1 MIKKLQKILFFDRSL
16 LALSFA
22 IIVIA
27 LTAIIAFVYTGNLE
41 KQNKTLKSRV
51 AELQLLTRGV
61 TALKS
66 TVDLK
71 VKKIGL
77 TKTGGIVPVL
87 EQLLNSLGIKAKAI
101 KPLEKNKVKDYMEED
116 AELEIQNTDLNS
128 IVNLLYKIDNSP
140 VPLKVKSSAV
150 RTTFEDPNKFIL
162 KLTVS
167 LLSKG

>member
-16 LALSFA
+16 LALSFV

-27 LTAIIAFVYTGNLE
+27 LTVIIAIAYTGTLE
-41 KQNKTLKSRV
+41 KQNTTLKSRV
-51 AELQLLTRGV
+51 AELQSMTAGV

-66 TVDLK
+66 TVELK

-77 TKTGGIVPVL
+77 IKTGGIVPVM
-87 EQLLNSLGIKAKAI
+87 EQMLNSLGIKAKAI

-116 AELEIQNTDLNS
+116 AELEIQGTDLNS

-140 VPLKVKSSAV
+140 VPLKVKSSAIK
-150 RTTFEDPNKFIL
+150 TTFEDPNKFIL

-167 LLSKG
+167 LLSKA

>member
-1 MIKKLQKILFFDRSL
+1 MIRKLQKILFFDRSL
-16 LALSFA
+16 LVLSIA

-27 LTAIIAFVYTGNLE
+27 FTAIVIFIYTGTLE
-41 KQNKTLKSRV
+41 KQNTTLRSRV
-51 AELQLLTRGV
+51 AELRSLSGGV

-66 TVDLK
+66 AVESK

-77 TKTGGIVPVL
+77 TKTGGVVPVL

-101 KPLEKNKVKDYMEED
+101 KPLEKNKVKGYIEED
-116 AELEIQNTDLNS
+116 AELEIQSTDLNS

-140 VPLKVKSSAV
+140 VPLKVKSSAI
-150 RTTFEDPNKFIL
+150 RTTFEDPDKFIL

-167 LLSKG
+167 LLSKA

>member
-1 MIKKLQKILFFDRSL
+1 MIKKLQQILFFDRSL
-16 LALSFA
+16 LVLSFA
-22 IIVIA
+22 IILIA
-27 LTAIIAFVYTGNLE
+27 LFTIISFVYTGNLE
-41 KQNKTLKSRV
+41 KQNTTLRSRV
-51 AELQLLTRGV
+51 AELQSLTGGV

-101 KPLEKNKVKDYMEED
+101 KPLEKNRVRDYMEED
-116 AELEIQNTDLNS
+116 AELEIQETDLNS

-140 VPLKVKSSAV
+140 VPLKVKSSAI
-150 RTTFEDPNKFIL
+150 RTTFEDPDKFIL

-167 LLSKG
+167 LLSKA

>member
-1 MIKKLQKILFFDRSL
+1 MIKKVQKILFFDRSL

-27 LTAIIAFVYTGNLE
+27 LTAIIAFAYTGNLE
-41 KQNKTLKSRV
+41 KQNTTLKSRV
-51 AELQLLTRGV
+51 AEMQSMTGEV

-87 EQLLNSLGIKAKAI
+87 EQMLNSLGIKAKAI

-116 AELEIQNTDLNS
+116 AELEIQGTDLNS

-140 VPLKVKSSAV
+140 VPLKVKSSAI

-167 LLSKG
+167 LLSKA